1 MKKKLLLL
9 VSAIILI
16 LVFYLIYKASIKD
29 YKIQYKVSNFKV
41 EEHYYKTKN
50 HIYDITITNKKET
63 NTYTLKH
70 NFNKNKKIVKSIKRI
85 KKDNLSCIIPI
96 YKKDI
101 DLNIYCNLDNKQVS
115 VDYLLKTNNNSF
127 KDIKKKI
134 KKYKITF
141 PTSSNVK
148 KTFKKIDIY
157 QDNIEDNLVY
167 YIWDYKGIYIL
178 EKEKKAYQ
186 KILTYDLY
194 DNLMSCIVNGNYL
207 LWENNSV
214 NGIDTIYSYNIKNN
228 KLKKIT
234 LDKKISKDSYING
247 VIDNIVYLT
256 DRKKKREY
264 SFDLNTSNLA
274 TIDSDGMTYI
284 TYQNNIRKELSK
296 SDFFKT
302 DQLFIKKDYNKDLN
316 KEGWINNNYFYY
328 QDNNYIYKTSLSN
341 INKPILL
348 LELDNIKEWQ
358 IVGEEIIIL
367 SEDTIYAYND
377 KRGLRKIVEY
387 KELNYNYENIY
398 KVGEK

>member
-1 MKKKLLLL
+1 
-9 VSAIILI
+9 
-16 LVFYLIYKASIKD
+16 
-29 YKIQYKVSNFKV
+29 
-41 EEHYYKTKN
+41 
-50 HIYDITITNKKET
+50 
-63 NTYTLKH
+63 
-70 NFNKNKKIVKSIKRI
+70 
-85 KKDNLSCIIPI
+85 
-96 YKKDI
+96 
-101 DLNIYCNLDNKQVS
+101 
-115 VDYLLKTNNNSF
+115 
-127 KDIKKKI
+127 
-134 KKYKITF
+134 
-141 PTSSNVK
+141 
-148 KTFKKIDIY
+148 
-157 QDNIEDNLVY
+157 
-167 YIWDYKGIYIL
+167 
-178 EKEKKAYQ
+178 
-186 KILTYDLY
+186 
-194 DNLMSCIVNGNYL
+194 MSCIVNGNYL

-247 VIDNIVYLT
+247 VINNKVFLT

-264 SFDLNTSNLA
+264 SFDLNTSKLES
-274 TIDSDGMTYI
+274 IDSDGMTYI
-284 TYQNNIRKELSK
+284 TYHNNIKKELSK

-328 QDNNYIYKTSLSN
+328 QDNKNIYKTSLSN
-341 INKPILL
+341 INKSILL